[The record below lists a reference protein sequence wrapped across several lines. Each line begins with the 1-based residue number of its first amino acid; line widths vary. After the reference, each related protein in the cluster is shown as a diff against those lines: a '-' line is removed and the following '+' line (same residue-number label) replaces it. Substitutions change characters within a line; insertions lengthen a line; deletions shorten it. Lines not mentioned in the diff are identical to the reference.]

1 MDLRARERAEGGGWR
16 GFDRNTLSMYIP
28 LRPRAEEWWNA
39 LSIQRKYM
47 AINMRATVTVHYKE
61 EGF

>member
-1 MDLRARERAEGGGWR
+1 MDLRAWERAEEGGWR
-16 GFDRNTLSMYIP
+16 GFDRNTFPMYFP
-28 LRPRAEEWWNA
+28 FRPRAEEWWNA
-39 LSIQRKYM
+39 LQRKYM